1 MKLWFRLTI
10 VCGALL
16 GLLLGLTPPADWNYQ
31 SHVVRS
37 GPCFDQGKETASD
50 SSTASLVASME
61 CDPAR
66 AASLESLVLDRALTV
81 SNTGPPGQETHG
93 PAELMVA
100 LGELPLKPATQT
112 NAIQQPSPQIY
123 WLSTAE
129 LKIGV
134 PQQALASGDQLQIDL
149 SHVLIGPFVFQP
161 QVGESDLSL
170 YDRQAVFLREF
181 LFVLKLFGLGKL
193 VELREL
199 PVERAL
205 ELEVEND
212 TRNFASRASNPF
224 GLALVE
230 PVEGGIVPG
239 LARLHESVIEG
250 LPPAVVVD
258 SLALKEVMCSLA
270 EREVHGLLRVS
281 GSAEKQALP
290 SEVVQIT

>member
-134 PQQALASGDQLQIDL
+134 PQQALASRMA
-149 SHVLIGPFVFQP
+149 
-161 QVGESDLSL
+161 SDK
-170 YDRQAVFLREF
+170 AM
-181 LFVLKLFGLGKL
+181 
-193 VELREL
+193 
-199 PVERAL
+199 
-205 ELEVEND
+205 
-212 TRNFASRASNPF
+212 
-224 GLALVE
+224 
-230 PVEGGIVPG
+230 
-239 LARLHESVIEG
+239 ARLEMFSGAMSAWVRH
-250 LPPAVVVD
+250 
-258 SLALKEVMCSLA
+258 ALC
-270 EREVHGLLRVS
+270 
-281 GSAEKQALP
+281 
-290 SEVVQIT
+290 

>member
-134 PQQALASGDQLQIDL
+134 PQQALASRWSCNRCLHAISSG
-149 SHVLIGPFVFQP
+149 LIA
-161 QVGESDLSL
+161 
-170 YDRQAVFLREF
+170 Y
-181 LFVLKLFGLGKL
+181 LFTIIHH
-193 VELREL
+193 R
-199 PVERAL
+199 
-205 ELEVEND
+205 
-212 TRNFASRASNPF
+212 
-224 GLALVE
+224 
-230 PVEGGIVPG
+230 
-239 LARLHESVIEG
+239 
-250 LPPAVVVD
+250 
-258 SLALKEVMCSLA
+258 
-270 EREVHGLLRVS
+270 
-281 GSAEKQALP
+281 LP
-290 SEVVQIT
+290 SENCNRHFLLSLRH

>member
-1 MKLWFRLTI
+1 MPFPKSVEVFRWD
-10 VCGALL
+10 C
-16 GLLLGLTPPADWNYQ
+16 
-31 SHVVRS
+31 HRVRM
-37 GPCFDQGKETASD
+37 
-50 SSTASLVASME
+50 SSMIPGSEAAGRR
-61 CDPAR
+61 R
-66 AASLESLVLDRALTV
+66 AAS
-81 SNTGPPGQETHG
+81 
-93 PAELMVA
+93 
-100 LGELPLKPATQT
+100 
-112 NAIQQPSPQIY
+112 
-123 WLSTAE
+123 
-129 LKIGV
+129 
-134 PQQALASGDQLQIDL
+134 SGDQLQIDL
-149 SHVLIGPFVFQP
+149 SHVLIRPFVFQP

-170 YDRQAVFLREF
+170 DDRQAVLLREF

-258 SLALKEVMCSLA
+258 SLAFKEAMLQPC
-270 EREVHGLLRVS
+270 
-281 GSAEKQALP
+281 
-290 SEVVQIT
+290 

>member
-81 SNTGPPGQETHG
+81 SNTGPPGQETPG
-93 PAELMVA
+93 RAELMVA

-134 PQQALASGDQLQIDL
+134 PQQALARDPSTGARAGGRYIRFSMRTMGSL
-149 SHVLIGPFVFQP
+149 SPFAR
-161 QVGESDLSL
+161 G
-170 YDRQAVFLREF
+170 
-181 LFVLKLFGLGKL
+181 
-193 VELREL
+193 
-199 PVERAL
+199 
-205 ELEVEND
+205 
-212 TRNFASRASNPF
+212 TSRSSMA
-224 GLALVE
+224 
-230 PVEGGIVPG
+230 
-239 LARLHESVIEG
+239 
-250 LPPAVVVD
+250 
-258 SLALKEVMCSLA
+258 
-270 EREVHGLLRVS
+270 
-281 GSAEKQALP
+281 
-290 SEVVQIT
+290 

>member
-37 GPCFDQGKETASD
+37 GPCFDQGKETAPD

-134 PQQALASGDQLQIDL
+134 PQQALASRRAKAWSTNSMEG
-149 SHVLIGPFVFQP
+149 S
-161 QVGESDLSL
+161 
-170 YDRQAVFLREF
+170 FLVWE
-181 LFVLKLFGLGKL
+181 KM
-193 VELREL
+193 
-199 PVERAL
+199 ERA
-205 ELEVEND
+205 E
-212 TRNFASRASNPF
+212 
-224 GLALVE
+224 
-230 PVEGGIVPG
+230 
-239 LARLHESVIEG
+239 ARGRLY
-250 LPPAVVVD
+250 
-258 SLALKEVMCSLA
+258 
-270 EREVHGLLRVS
+270 
-281 GSAEKQALP
+281 P
-290 SEVVQIT
+290 SPSQRI

>member
-134 PQQALASGDQLQIDL
+134 PQQALA
-149 SHVLIGPFVFQP
+149 
-161 QVGESDLSL
+161 
-170 YDRQAVFLREF
+170 
-181 LFVLKLFGLGKL
+181 
-193 VELREL
+193 
-199 PVERAL
+199 
-205 ELEVEND
+205 
-212 TRNFASRASNPF
+212 RNFID
-224 GLALVE
+224 
-230 PVEGGIVPG
+230 GGAGIAP
-239 LARLHESVIEG
+239 A
-250 LPPAVVVD
+250 LPPA
-258 SLALKEVMCSLA
+258 LKRGAPSFRVLCEVGQFS
-270 EREVHGLLRVS
+270 RKTTRR
-281 GSAEKQALP
+281 
-290 SEVVQIT
+290 